1 MKKVVLLAAIA
12 LGIVSANAQV
22 SVLGSKPT
30 DNISITLKGGAVQ
43 NLQSPHGAFF
53 GNMRGVVGVE
63 IAKQLTP
70 SFGLAVEAE
79 GFVNKFGLDFSGPKN
94 VFDMCYLGLQGK
106 FNLNNIIAGYA
117 GAPRLFEVEAFYGGG
132 WLHGFMPYEQSLRLG
147 VHEKDFSSFAS
158 KLGLNLNFNLGEA
171 KAWTVGL
178 KPAII
183 YAHRSPLPKY
193 DSRLALLELEAGIT
207 YHFKNSNG
215 KHHFVI
221 VRPYDQAELDALNA
235 QINDLR
241 AAIDKTKADLDE
253 CLKNPKEMEKV
264 VYKEVEKVVIK
275 DNTGSVRYVHFKQG
289 KSIVTADQMPNVEQ
303 VAVFM
308 KSHPAAKVDI
318 KGYASPEGSAEIN
331 KKLADDRAK
340 AVADLLKNKYKIAA
354 DRISYKGLGVGEVF
368 DQPEW
373 NRVSICTLDKADK

>member
-1 MKKVVLLAAIA
+1 MKKVVLIAAIA

-43 NLQSPHGAFF
+43 NLHSPHGAFF
-53 GNMRGVVGVE
+53 RNMRGVAGVE

-70 SFGLAVEAE
+70 SFGLAIEAE
-79 GFVNKFGLDFSGPKN
+79 GFVNKFGLAFSGPKN
-94 VFDMCYLGLQGK
+94 AFDMCYLGVQGK

-117 GAPRLFEVEAFYGGG
+117 GAPRLFEVEAVYGGG
-132 WLHGFMPYEQSLRLG
+132 WLHGFIPYEQSLREG
-147 VHEKDFSSFAS
+147 VHERDFSNFAT
-158 KLGLNLNFNLGEA
+158 KMGLNLNFNLGAA
-171 KAWTVGL
+171 KAWTVAL
-178 KPAII
+178 KPALI

-193 DSRLALLELEAGIT
+193 DSRRALLELEAGLT

-215 KHHFVI
+215 THHFVK
-221 VRPYDQAELDALNA
+221 VRPFDQAELDGLNA

-241 AAIDKTKADLDE
+241 AQIAKAQADLDE
-253 CLKNPKEMEKV
+253 CLKTPKETEKV
-264 VYKEVEKVVIK
+264 VYKEVEKVVVK

-289 KSIVTADQMPNVEQ
+289 KSVITADQMPNVEQ
-303 VAVFM
+303 VAAYM
-308 KSHPAAKVDI
+308 KSHPEAKVDI

-340 AVADLLKNKYKIAA
+340 AVADMLKNKYRIAA
-354 DRISYKGLGVGEVF
+354 DRISYQGLGVGDVF
-368 DQPEW
+368 DEPEW
-373 NRVSICTLDKADK
+373 NRVSICTLDKAEK

>member
-53 GNMRGVVGVE
+53 GNMRGVAGVE

-117 GAPRLFEVEAFYGGG
+117 GAPRLVEVEAFYGGG

-171 KAWTVGL
+171 KAWTLGL

-193 DSRLALLELEAGIT
+193 DSRLALLELEAGVT

-253 CLKNPKEMEKV
+253 CLKNPKETEKV
-264 VYKEVEKVVIK
+264 VYKEVEKVVVK

-308 KSHPAAKVDI
+308 KSHPAAKVVI